1 MRKLQL
7 FGEMRVEF
15 SRTSTK
21 ASAEFDRIQGWGR
34 MKKKRN
40 REESTCPTKLNHHR
54 VQRRQERRPSEPE
67 NLIIKKSPREQHTLR
82 KASNL
87 SSKNTTNPRRRESIS
102 KSNPHAPGGTS
113 PAGGEHGSKTRSRN
127 GAPGERIEAGI
138 AARRAPDDVG
148 AARGCARTPSMA
160 SAPGG
165 AGGRT
170 RRRRRTRDRP
180 PRRQGA

>member
-21 ASAEFDRIQGWGR
+21 ASAEFDRIQGRGR

-54 VQRRQERRPSEPE
+54 VQRRQARRPSEPE

-87 SSKNTTNPRRRESIS
+87 SSKNTTARKYKQIEPPCTRR
-102 KSNPHAPGGTS
+102 HVTS
-113 PAGGEHGSKTRSRN
+113 RRGARKQDKIQKRST
-127 GAPGERIEAGI
+127 
-138 AARRAPDDVG
+138 RRAN
-148 AARGCARTPSMA
+148 
-160 SAPGG
+160 
-165 AGGRT
+165 
-170 RRRRRTRDRP
+170 
-180 PRRQGA
+180 